1 MSTYIIINIALLIAI
16 VALIFFLSKKTKSEA
31 SYVKSDITNKSYLV
45 QNLPN
50 KEEAAHILGIIDK
63 RISVLDNYL
72 KENINKFPEYKP
84 YIEQF
89 NNRIKKLTL
98 YENAPDGKYTSFTV
112 DKGKEIALCLRSRK
126 TGQIHDINLV
136 MYVTLHELAHVA
148 CPETDHTELFK
159 KIFIFLIKIS
169 VDLNIYKHIDYEADP
184 AEYCGLVIDEDLL
197 K

>member
-63 RISVLDNYL
+63 RISILDDYL
-72 KENINKFPEYKP
+72 RENINKFIEYKP

-169 VDLNIYKHIDYEADP
+169 IDLNIYKHIDYEADP

>member
-1 MSTYIIINIALLIAI
+1 M
-16 VALIFFLSKKTKSEA
+16 SKKTKSEA

-63 RISVLDNYL
+63 RISILDDYL
-72 KENINKFPEYKP
+72 RENINKFTEYKP

-169 VDLNIYKHIDYEADP
+169 IDLNIYKHIDYEADP

>member
-16 VALIFFLSKKTKSEA
+16 VVLIFFLSKKTKSEA

-63 RISVLDNYL
+63 RISILDDYL
-72 KENINKFPEYKP
+72 RENINKFPEYKP

-89 NNRIKKLTL
+89 NNRIKKVTL

-159 KIFIFLIKIS
+159 KIFIFLIKNSI
-169 VDLNIYKHIDYEADP
+169 DLNIYKHIDYETDP